1 MEREKFERMVLQYQ
15 RLVYTVCYQLVQ
27 DGAQAED
34 LAQETFLSAWIH
46 RDRCIPG
53 SEKAWLCRIAANRA
67 KDFLKSAYC
76 RRVSPQEAPDELPR
90 QTLTVEEDWESR
102 EAVQGIEGQISALRS
117 PYREVSALYFLGG
130 YTVPEIA
137 RMLRRPDKT
146 VHTQLHRARAMLRGQ
161 LCGAAA

>member
-1 MEREKFERMVLQYQ
+1 M
-15 RLVYTVCYQLVQ
+15 
-27 DGAQAED
+27 
-34 LAQETFLSAWIH
+34 
-46 RDRCIPG
+46 
-53 SEKAWLCRIAANRA
+53 
-67 KDFLKSAYC
+67 
-76 RRVSPQEAPDELPR
+76 
-90 QTLTVEEDWESR
+90 EEDWESR